1 MEEDILHTIHQLS
14 CFVTHTNTVFSRIF
28 KLYFLSYFWLF
39 AMDFKILTNLKKILT
54 RIF

>member
-14 CFVTHTNTVFSRIF
+14 CFVGHPNTVFSRWF
-28 KLYFLSYFWLF
+28 KLYFLAYFWLF
-39 AMDFKILTNLKKILT
+39 ARDCKIFKKILT